1 MPLVSRIRRRTALA
15 VPLTRFEQHILP
27 CVGETRGIQ
36 CPLNR
41 PFYRK
46 CRGFRAYLEGN
57 SDARGSFGALQDRAL
72 DAILAARRQPRRAVP
87 MRHDA
92 GIIGSAALGHLD
104 SDRRAWA
111 AVPAVDRRP
120 GKAPAA

>member
-15 VPLTRFEQHILP
+15 VSLTRFEQHILP

-57 SDARGSFGALQDRAL
+57 SDPRGSFGALQDTIHAMIGEVRGRRIVVENGAL
-72 DAILAARRQPRRAVP
+72 IKGTVEVVR
-87 MRHDA
+87 
-92 GIIGSAALGHLD
+92 
-104 SDRRAWA
+104 
-111 AVPAVDRRP
+111 
-120 GKAPAA
+120 